1 LKTRWISALLAGLI
15 GFWAGAASSDEF
27 RPGGYL
33 TFGGL
38 LGLSDRSPNVGFYT
52 YDSNRPATATTP
64 FTWENGLDRNREVLG
79 FSGKAGWDFETA
91 SDLRFR
97 VGGGYTSLTGQ
108 SSENNLPVYAIVHS
122 FPTLAGSNK
131 PLQGAIRI
139 CEYPESCAEFTGDVE
154 RKYRETML
162 ALYAGTEDA
171 HGATWW
177 FGIEPFRG
185 RIDEASRYNTSIT
198 LYNGQ
203 SIDEYSPL
211 DSQMSADLSGA
222 TLSVRREG
230 MLTEDWGYSINLGL
244 GSYSGDATNSVSA
257 VQSGA
262 TATDILEFNGIRA
275 QLGAGL
281 DYRLSDNVSLGIN
294 GKIDFWSDQPYT
306 YMEWDFE
313 PGSTPTIAEPP
324 RGLGDYGIRM
334 KEHVSLSLEISLT
347 FRM

>member
-38 LGLSDRSPNVGFYT
+38 LGLSDRSPNVGLYT
-52 YDSNRPATATTP
+52 YDAGRPATATSP
-64 FTWENGLDRNREVLG
+64 FTWQYGLDRNREVLG

-108 SSENNLPVYAIVHS
+108 SSENNLPVYALVVGKPVP
-122 FPTLAGSNK
+122 PTVSLRE
-131 PLQGAIRI
+131 LQGEIKI
-139 CEYPESCAEFTGDVE
+139 CEYPEPCEEFTGDVE

-162 ALYAGTEDA
+162 ALYAGREDA

-177 FGIEPFRG
+177 FGVEPFRG
-185 RIDEASRYNTSIT
+185 RIDEASTNNVSFT
-198 LYNGQ
+198 N
-203 SIDEYSPL
+203 EYLL

-230 MLTEDWGYSINLGL
+230 MLTEDWGYSINFGL

-275 QLGAGL
+275 RVGAGF

-294 GKIDFWSDQPYT
+294 GEIDFWSDQPYT
-306 YMEWDFE
+306 HMEWVFSDEFV
-313 PGSTPTIAEPP
+313 GSPTTGVPA
-324 RGLGDYGIRM
+324 RAVGDYGIRM
-334 KEHVSLSLEISLT
+334 KQHVSLSLEISLT

>member
-1 LKTRWISALLAGLI
+1 MKARWISAFLAGLI

-38 LGLSDRSPNVGFYT
+38 LGLSDRSPNVGLST
-52 YDSNRPATATTP
+52 YDSDRPAIATTP

-108 SSENNLPVYAIVHS
+108 SSENNLPVYAIVHG
-122 FPTLAGSNK
+122 FPSPAGSNN
-131 PLQGAIRI
+131 PFEGEIRI

-154 RKYRETML
+154 RQYRETML

-198 LYNGQ
+198 SYNAQ
-203 SIDEYSPL
+203 SIDEYSL

-306 YMEWDFE
+306 HMELPFTE
-313 PGSTPTIAEPP
+313 VGTPTLAFPP
-324 RGLGDYGIRM
+324 GRDGDYGIRM